1 MNDKEIKEWHL
12 DRKVTLGLIAAL
24 LLNACGSVWWAAK
37 LDTTVGQHDQKITT
51 MTANL
56 SQLSAQQ
63 NNVNE
68 NLARI
73 QEGQKYQSDMLREVR
88 DQLARVKGK

>member
-1 MNDKEIKEWHL
+1 MDDKQIKEWHL

-37 LDTTVGQHDQKITT
+37 LDTTVSQHEQKIST
-51 MTANL
+51 MASALN
-56 SQLSAQQ
+56 QLSIQQ
-63 NNVNE
+63 SSVNE

-88 DQLARVKGK
+88 DQLARQKEK